1 MTKIIQPPIAIP
13 DFIEEFTVFLS
24 GTIDMGN
31 SINWQQKVIDTL
43 KERDINIV
51 ILNPR
56 RKDWDASW
64 KQSKDNAEFKGQ
76 VDWELDGQYICDLN
90 VMYFAPDSK
99 SPITLLELGLAAES
113 EKLVVCCPE
122 GFYRK
127 GNVDIVCE
135 RYGIDQ
141 VDNVD
146 AMIEYI
152 VNSYNETQ
160 SL

>member
-1 MTKIIQPPIAIP
+1 MLKVIQPPTTLP

-31 SINWQQKVIDTL
+31 SINWQQQVIDAL

-56 RKDWDASW
+56 RDDWDASW
-64 KQSKDNAEFKGQ
+64 KQEIGNPQFKGQ
-76 VDWELDGQYICDLN
+76 VNWELDGQYICDLN
-90 VMYFAPDSK
+90 AMYFAPDSK
-99 SPITLLELGLAAES
+99 SPITLLELGLAADS

-135 RYGIDQ
+135 RYDIDQ
-141 VDNVD
+141 LDSLD
-146 AMIEYI
+146 ALIEYI
-152 VNSYNETQ
+152 VNAYNETQ